1 MMRLRLALAVLMMGG
16 VNRAWAHGP
25 GELALPSVSTG
36 TAPYKSFHGTACATP
51 TALYT
56 VPDGQEF
63 IITMVG
69 STAHGSASVAGD
81 WDSGTQLLKDGE
93 LVLAGTAFSRGMSVS
108 ISTGN
113 GRLPVE
119 AGAQLSIQTTPS
131 SGCGNYFLQG
141 YLSEAGG
148 PHRAYFGNS
157 VDRTVMTV
165 DAGKSFLVRTISLS
179 TRESPWHCHVWVD
192 GTRVI
197 DGETFLVHDRGG
209 YDGGNPS
216 PFPMGKGTL
225 LLTAGQ
231 VLQIGPDDPGAPT
244 QCDYYIEGEY
254 ITP

>member
-1 MMRLRLALAVLMMGG
+1 MGMFQFAWVLWIACAQN
-16 VNRAWAHGP
+16 VWAHGP
-25 GELALPSVSTG
+25 TEAVFPSVSSG
-36 TAPYKSFHGTACATP
+36 TAPFKSFSGTACAAP

-56 VPDGQEF
+56 VPDGQDF

-69 STAHGSASVAGD
+69 STALGSASTVGD

-93 LVLAGTAFSRGMSVS
+93 VVLAGTAFSRGMSVS
-108 ISTGN
+108 ISAGD

-119 AGAQLSIQTTPS
+119 SGAQLAIQTTPS
-131 SGCGNYFLQG
+131 SGCGNYFIQG

-165 DAGKSFLVRTISLS
+165 EAGKSFLVRTISLS
-179 TRESPWHCHVWVD
+179 TRASPWHCHVWVD
-192 GTRVI
+192 GTRII

-216 PFPMGKGTL
+216 PFPMGKGRL
-225 LLTAGQ
+225 LLTEGQ
-231 VLQIGPDDPGAPT
+231 VLQIGPDDPGDST
-244 QCDYYIEGEY
+244 QCDYYIEGQY
-254 ITP
+254 IAP